1 MLYTDDTRIEALAL
15 HLVGNKMKDEP
26 LLLSPG
32 PSTQSGDEE
41 LTRILVAYFLGGFKG
56 EETYNLFHESDLEC
70 NEVYRFACRI
80 FDDAEHFYDHSV
92 ALARHL
98 YEAGGHPQI
107 KGGEFY
113 VVCFSGCRLG
123 GESLDAVG
131 LFKSETRDTYL
142 DVSEQQ
148 EGLHISAF
156 RGINVDR
163 LDKGCLILA
172 SEREQGFVV
181 RVVDNTNRVEARYWT
196 DDFLHVRPRQD
207 NYHNTNNALAMCRS
221 YVTRHLPSEFSVSKA
236 DQAELLNETMNYFR
250 EQEHFSLDD
259 FSEQVIRQPEVAES
273 FARYKEEY
281 ERERDIR
288 IEDEFAISDPAV
300 KRQARNYRSV
310 IKLDRNFHIYVH
322 GNTNLLEQGEDERGK
337 YYKLYYEEEA

>member
-32 PSTQSGDEE
+32 PSTQTGDEE

-181 RVVDNTNRVEARYWT
+181 RVVDNTCLLYT
-196 DDFLHVRPRQD
+196 SPSPR
-207 NYHNTNNALAMCRS
+207 
-221 YVTRHLPSEFSVSKA
+221 
-236 DQAELLNETMNYFR
+236 
-250 EQEHFSLDD
+250 
-259 FSEQVIRQPEVAES
+259 
-273 FARYKEEY
+273 
-281 ERERDIR
+281 
-288 IEDEFAISDPAV
+288 
-300 KRQARNYRSV
+300 
-310 IKLDRNFHIYVH
+310 DR
-322 GNTNLLEQGEDERGK
+322 G
-337 YYKLYYEEEA
+337 